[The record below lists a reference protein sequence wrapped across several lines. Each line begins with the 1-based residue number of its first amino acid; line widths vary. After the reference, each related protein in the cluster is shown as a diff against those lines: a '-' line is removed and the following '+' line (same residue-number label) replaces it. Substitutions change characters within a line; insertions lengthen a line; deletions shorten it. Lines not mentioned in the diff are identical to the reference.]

1 MLFNILLHGLFGCL
15 GGLLYILVELIWR
28 GYSHWTMILLGGLC
42 FVLIG
47 LLDEIQQKPPVLL
60 QMLQGA
66 SIVTFL
72 EFITGCV
79 LNLWLGL
86 GVWDYS
92 NMPFNILGQICL
104 PFTLIWFF
112 ISYLVIKIENLMHKM
127 IDNFK

>member
-1 MLFNILLHGLFGCL
+1 MLLNVLLHGLFGCL
-15 GGLLYILVELIWR
+15 GGLLYILVEFIWR
-28 GYSHWTMILLGGLC
+28 GYSHWTMVLLGGVC

>member
-1 MLFNILLHGLFGCL
+1 MLLNVLLHGLFGCL

-28 GYSHWTMILLGGLC
+28 GYSHWTMVLLGGVC

>member
-28 GYSHWTMILLGGLC
+28 GYSHWTMVLLGGVC

>member
-28 GYSHWTMILLGGLC
+28 GYSHWTMVLLGGMC
-42 FVLIG
+42 FVLVGI
-47 LLDEIQQKPPVLL
+47 LDEVQHKPPILL

-66 SIVTFL
+66 IIVTFL

-92 NMPFNILGQICL
+92 NMPFNVLGQICL

>member
-104 PFTLIWFF
+104 PFTFIWFF